1 MILVQ
6 NFAERSLSFIA
17 LPLPR
22 LSESMMKIN
31 FPKAPMREPTK
42 KEMKL
47 FNKWVVYLSDS
58 RLSKD
63 EVYKRAAEYT
73 TRGEKIYD

>member
-1 MILVQ
+1 
-6 NFAERSLSFIA
+6 
-17 LPLPR
+17 
-22 LSESMMKIN
+22 MKIN
-31 FPKAPMREPTK
+31 FPKIPMREPTK

-63 EVYKRAAEYT
+63 EVYKRAADYT